1 MGTNPKTARTGVRR
15 TLDQYGKILDC
26 QKKFISKKLPG
37 WHLGRLKA
45 GVLFTLTVYVSQEE
59 KKVSW
64 RPNKEK
70 A

>member
-1 MGTNPKTARTGVRR
+1 MGINPKTVWTGVRR
-15 TLDQYGKILDC
+15 TLGQYGKILDC

-37 WHLGRLKA
+37 WHLGRLMA